1 MQEFSR
7 HHLHFTAETSMPK
20 RKYQGMVRG
29 RLPTQYVLNER
40 VWPIVFHKH
49 GDWIPVRCRTRVF
62 LLRYAE
68 RCHPA
73 FRGTY
78 GSRDSFA

>member
-1 MQEFSR
+1 MEEFSR

-40 VWPIVFHKH
+40 LCPIVFHAC
-49 GDWIPVRCRTRVF
+49 WMPVSEGIRQELFMVVPHVSS
-62 LLRYAE
+62 RY
-68 RCHPA
+68 
-73 FRGTY
+73 
-78 GSRDSFA
+78 D